1 METTD
6 IIGVVLGE
14 FHLNIK
20 ILHPQS
26 RQSDSDG
33 PSRTDR
39 LGVAG

>member
-20 ILHPQS
+20 ILPPQS
-26 RQSDSDG
+26 GQSDSDG
-33 PSRTDR
+33 RVGPTIQ
-39 LGVAG
+39 GVAG